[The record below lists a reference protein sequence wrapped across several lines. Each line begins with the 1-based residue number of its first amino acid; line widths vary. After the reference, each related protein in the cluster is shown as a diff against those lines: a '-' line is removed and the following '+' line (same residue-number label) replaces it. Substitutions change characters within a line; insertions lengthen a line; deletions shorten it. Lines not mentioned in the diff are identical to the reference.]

1 MISEGVNNVQ
11 NNEVREI
18 GNRGINSN
26 VIANINNASNNVD
39 GNENRYEAPIAM
51 VLNHNLMAGGA

>member
-1 MISEGVNNVQ
+1 MNNLQ
-11 NNEVREI
+11 NNEVGDI
-18 GNRGINSN
+18 GNSGINSN
-26 VIANINNASNNVD
+26 VIANINNASNNVG